1 MDNNNAMGDRNGPIS
16 PYDND
21 DCRMRF
27 DIMGGEY
34 LLVAKRM
41 IVDQDT
47 TSNTIGSI
55 ESVDVEV
62 GHERICFVYL
72 FSGDTQSD
80 IWIISLHR
88 EHNMYNM

>member
-1 MDNNNAMGDRNGPIS
+1 MDNSNAIGERNGPMS

-21 DCRMRF
+21 DCRMRL

-47 TSNTIGSI
+47 TSNTIGSM

-62 GHERICFVYL
+62 GHDLMCFEYL
-72 FSGDTQSD
+72 FSGDTQSVLLVD
-80 IWIISLHR
+80 FIYLS
-88 EHNMYNM
+88 